1 VGGDTVESAVL
12 AVFAALIWHT
22 QQLREDLQKFI
33 GKNKNII
40 TQKCTVLFKDDDV
53 YQEQKYLKKCKL
65 KRKEE
70 CGRVV
75 TGV

>member
-1 VGGDTVESAVL
+1 M

-40 TQKCTVLFKDDDV
+40 IQKCAVLFKDDNV
-53 YQEQKYLKKCKL
+53 YQEQNNFKNANLKEKNNVLSCYWHLIYKISS
-65 KRKEE
+65 
-70 CGRVV
+70 
-75 TGV
+75 